1 MGRASSLNVFRI
13 SNNNKEYMSK
23 KSTKSVIKCRATR
36 RHLLNGTET
45 NDLQGIRVT
54 VAYPQKRT
62 LRDMAKSI
70 NNACSA
76 SVADVLAVWNA
87 MEDEIIRILSNG
99 DRVELG
105 TLGTLSLEVG
115 TKQRKSINEGVTS
128 KDIVAK
134 SITFA
139 PSKRLTQEMSEFTFE
154 CDGVVSHP
162 LSEENTEEVLTEHFS
177 KHPYINARTFATICK
192 CSRNTTYRRI
202 AKMVADGKLKQNSF
216 APGMYEL
223 VSGKY

>member
-1 MGRASSLNVFRI
+1 
-13 SNNNKEYMSK
+13 MSK
-23 KSTKSVIKCRATR
+23 KPTKSVIKCRATR

-45 NDLQGIRVT
+45 GDLQGIRVT
-54 VAYPQKRT
+54 VAYPQKHT

-115 TKQRKSINEGVTS
+115 TKQRKSISEGVTS

-139 PSKRLTQEMSEFTFE
+139 PSKRLTQEMSEFAFE

-162 LSEENTEEVLTEHFS
+162 L
-177 KHPYINARTFATICK
+177 ATICK
-192 CSRNTTYRRI
+192 CSRNTAYRRI
-202 AKMVADGKLKQNSF
+202 AKMVADGKLKQSTF
-216 APGMYEL
+216 ASGMYEL
-223 VSGKY
+223 VSGKQ

>member
-1 MGRASSLNVFRI
+1 
-13 SNNNKEYMSK
+13 MSK

-115 TKQRKSINEGVTS
+115 TKQRKSINEGITS

-162 LSEENTEEVLTEHFS
+162 LSEENTEEALTEHFS

-192 CSRNTTYRRI
+192 CSRNTAYRRI

>member
-1 MGRASSLNVFRI
+1 
-13 SNNNKEYMSK
+13 MSK

-162 LSEENTEEVLTEHFS
+162 LSEENTEEALTEHFS

-192 CSRNTTYRRI
+192 CSRNTAYRRI

>member
-1 MGRASSLNVFRI
+1 
-13 SNNNKEYMSK
+13 MSK
-23 KSTKSVIKCRATR
+23 KPTKSVIKCRATR

-45 NDLQGIRVT
+45 GDLQGIRVT
-54 VAYPQKRT
+54 VAYPQKHT

-105 TLGTLSLEVG
+105 TLGILSLEVG
-115 TKQRKSINEGVTS
+115 TKQRKSISEGVTS

-139 PSKRLTQEMSEFTFE
+139 PSKRLTQEMSEFAFE

-162 LSEENTEEVLTEHFS
+162 LSEKNAEEVLAEHFS

-192 CSRNTTYRRI
+192 CSRNTAYRRI
-202 AKMVADGKLKQNSF
+202 AKMVADGKLKQSTF
-216 APGMYEL
+216 ASGMYEL
-223 VSGKY
+223 VSGKQ